1 MQYRFRISRIA
12 EDHFK
17 ELIFYSIYFFHG
29 YGIILQILFFF
40 KRNRDQGLGV
50 REKIEE
56 KKRKREEK
64 ERKFAPK

>member
-1 MQYRFRISRIA
+1 
-12 EDHFK
+12 
-17 ELIFYSIYFFHG
+17 
-29 YGIILQILFFF
+29 LQILFFF